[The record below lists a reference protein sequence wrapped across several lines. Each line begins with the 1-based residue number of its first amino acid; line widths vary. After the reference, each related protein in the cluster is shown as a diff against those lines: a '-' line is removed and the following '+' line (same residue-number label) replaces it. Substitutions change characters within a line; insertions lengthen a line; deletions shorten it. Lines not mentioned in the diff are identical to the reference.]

1 MKKKLLSLLLVVAL
15 MMTSVSIGFG
25 SIIAGAAATGGGVEA
40 INAFSLTAPDMTGSS
55 YSGQITI
62 KSKVSGYQ
70 IKVNS
75 ISAML
80 VHHAGEG
87 TNATGYST
95 VSYTAGTVCG
105 TSGKNFNVSG
115 SFPSGYTAGAIRY
128 EVGYDLLDANGN
140 VVYAGMTG
148 IGHSAIAVN
157 GNQTGALGTDSGEP
171 ARPGDRYYFGHFG
184 QINSCYVQVPSI
196 VLTSNQET
204 SKNAIA
210 GASSQT
216 RTMTLSGNYPNTIT
230 TRDLKWKYV
239 EMYGEAAVTT
249 TWFEMNSMPNG
260 YYNFTVNYN
269 GSAWKN
275 VEMYYRS
282 DSAKTSAL
290 AHYNTFVG
298 LGLEKSYYT
307 ADSWNAYMH
316 ALDITFLV
324 GRGYTGATPAF
335 QVACQYADIASQGA
349 VQNFANDL
357 VPVGADYSALNTA
370 YSNFNAVKDNTV
382 TVRTYDGGTSTGSTT
397 IRLYTQAAADA
408 VVNYY
413 NSCNKSLYKYDQL
426 TVDNYTATINSM
438 TANLTYSDAVY
449 TYLDKAITEFD
460 GKIKSHYTNQTWAA
474 YEAAVDS
481 AKLLSRSLKANSQ
494 GEINTALT
502 AIVNAKIKLEL
513 VAADTTNLLT
523 QINNG
528 DIIYSEYDS
537 GKLLTAAPGFAEA
550 WDNFEAAYNAATAV
564 KGNKIDKQAEVD
576 AAADTLAET
585 IAILS
590 DYRPLD
596 TTELKKVTDLT
607 PEYAKSQYVADSY
620 NAWNTLRVEGLKFL
634 NKADPTYTG
643 DDRKTY
649 SDLAEMNRL
658 IKAIQDTFDGLEKVK
673 ADFTELNAVVAQI
686 PSEDVL
692 ALYKPEIVESI
703 KGVVATINYGAT
715 FDQQDTVDEI
725 ADNLTALLATLTP
738 ENYRD
743 ADYAKVEAAIAAAG
757 ELNKAEYTNFADVEA
772 AIDAVVYGKKI
783 VDQAEVD
790 AMAKAINDAIKAL
803 QYVPADYT
811 DVYAAIAEAE
821 AIENKDYYANYYR
834 IDEIIAGIDWNVKLN
849 DQKIVD
855 GYAAD
860 IREAID
866 NLILAEADYSGVRSA
881 IQEAYDL
888 EPLSDYN
895 QEYIDR
901 LDAAIAGV
909 VAGLTKDRQA
919 EVDAMEAAIRA
930 VLADAEENLLP
941 ADYSKLNMAISYAEG
956 FVESEYSNYQIVKD
970 AINAVDW
977 NLNCRQ
983 TAEMEAQT
991 EAIYAAVEQLKLL
1004 PADYSKVQKAI
1015 DDARYAY
1022 ENGAYPYTEESI
1034 AKVEEAIATVDWDL
1048 DVQHQ
1053 DEVNAFIAVINQA
1066 VKGLTYVRADYT
1078 GLEEAL
1084 AEYRALQRDLY
1095 ASLGQIDAF
1104 VASIDMN
1111 ITIDKQADVDA
1122 YTDSLYQLLENLEYA
1137 PANYEAIDTLIAAFN
1152 KMSIDHYDADQYTAV
1167 QDLINT
1173 IDWTLKKN
1181 DQAAVDQK
1189 AEELS
1194 MAISVLRTT
1203 LKKADLTALN
1213 NAIANASAKL
1223 SEMTATGYE
1232 IELDSYNVL
1241 MGYIRSVQNKYDE
1254 STTILS
1260 QAEIDKA
1267 TQDIINATANLEFVF
1282 TIDLSG
1288 TDLVIDEN
1296 GYIYGFEEGTMA
1308 TDARELIKFVG
1319 SAELKIYETKNGF
1332 GTGTMIQFISTKDGS
1347 ILGTYTVLVF
1357 GDANG
1362 DSVIDTYDVA
1372 YITEVVNSGE
1382 NPDDIT
1388 LKVLDI
1394 FKDGYIDAMDV
1405 SIMISLANMDATLMQ
1420 NGTMGTY

>member
-1 MKKKLLSLLLVVAL
+1 MKKKLLSLLLVVVV
-15 MMTSVSIGFG
+15 MMTSVSIGF
-25 SIIAGAAATGGGVEA
+25 SVVNVTAAATGGGVEA

-70 IKVNS
+70 IKVNT

-87 TNATGYST
+87 TNASGYAT
-95 VSYTAGTVCG
+95 VSYTAGTVCS
-105 TSGKNFNVSG
+105 TSGQNFTVSG

-148 IGHSAIAVN
+148 IGHSAVAAN
-157 GNQTGALGTDSGEP
+157 GNQTGALGTQSGEP
-171 ARPGDRYYFGHFG
+171 ARPGDRYSFVSFG
-184 QINSCYVQVPSI
+184 QINSIYVQTPSI
-196 VLTSNQET
+196 VLTSHQRT
-204 SKNAIA
+204 GKNAISGA
-210 GASSQT
+210 GSQN
-216 RTMTLSGNYPNTIT
+216 RTISLSGTYPNTIT
-230 TRDLKWKYV
+230 VRDLHWDYV
-239 EMYGEAAVTT
+239 EMYGEGNVNT

-260 YYNFTVNYN
+260 YYNFTINYN
-269 GSAWKN
+269 GSAWHN
-275 VEMYYRS
+275 VQMYYRS
-282 DSAKTSAL
+282 DSAKSNAL
-290 AHYNTFVG
+290 SHYNTFVN

-307 ADSWNAYMH
+307 QDSWNAYMH

-324 GRGYTGATPAF
+324 GRGFTGATPAF
-335 QVACQYADIASQGA
+335 QVACQYADIAAQGA
-349 VQNFANDL
+349 VQTYANNL
-357 VPVGADYSALNTA
+357 VPVGADYSAFNTA

-426 TVDNYTATINSM
+426 KVDNYTATINSM

-449 TYLDKAITEFD
+449 TYLDKAITEYN
-460 GKIKSHYTNQTWAA
+460 GKTKSHYTNQTWAA

-513 VAADTTNLLT
+513 VSADTTNLLA

-528 DIIYSEYDS
+528 DIIYSEYDA

-550 WDNFEAAYNAATAV
+550 WDNFEAAYKAATAV
-564 KGNKIDKQAEVD
+564 KGYKIDKQAEVD
-576 AAADTLAET
+576 AAANALAET

-620 NAWNTLRVEGLKFL
+620 NAWNSLRVEGLKFL
-634 NKADPTYTG
+634 NKADPSYAG
-643 DDRKTY
+643 EDRKTY
-649 SDLAEMNRL
+649 SNLAEMNRL
-658 IKAIQDTFDGLEKVK
+658 IKAIQDSYDGLEKVK
-673 ADFTELNAVVAQI
+673 ADFTELNAVIAQI
-686 PSEDVL
+686 PSEEDL

-743 ADYAKVEAAIAAAG
+743 ADYSKVEEAKAAAQA
-757 ELNKAEYTNFADVEA
+757 LNRNEYTNFEIVDEA
-772 AIDAVVYGKKI
+772 INNVVYGKKI
-783 VDQAEVD
+783 VDQADVD

-803 QYVPADYT
+803 QYIPADYT

-834 IDEIIAGIDWNVKLN
+834 IDEIIAGIDWNVKLD
-849 DQKIVD
+849 DQAIVD

-860 IREAID
+860 IREAIG
-866 NLILAEADYSGVRSA
+866 NLILAEADYSGVRAA
-881 IQEAYDL
+881 IQQAYDL

-909 VAGLTKDRQA
+909 VAGYTKDRQA

-930 VLADAEENLLP
+930 VLAEAEENLLP
-941 ADYSKLNMAISYAEG
+941 ADYSKLNMAISYAES

-970 AINAVDW
+970 AINAVNW

-991 EAIYAAVEQLKLL
+991 KAIYDAVEKLKLL
-1004 PADYSKVQKAI
+1004 PADYSKVEEAI
-1015 DDARYAY
+1015 AAARDAYA
-1022 ENGAYPYTEESI
+1022 NGAYPYTEESI
-1034 AKVEEAIATVDWDL
+1034 AKVEAAIATIDWDL

-1053 DEVNAFIAVINQA
+1053 AEVNAYIAVINQA
-1066 VKGLTYVRADYT
+1066 VAGLTYIRADYT

-1084 AEYRALQRDLY
+1084 AAYRALQRDLY
-1095 ASLGQIDAF
+1095 ASLGAIDSY
-1104 VASIDMN
+1104 VASINMN
-1111 ITIDKQADVDA
+1111 ITIDKQDIVDGYEA
-1122 YTDSLYQLLENLEYA
+1122 NLYEMIENLEYA
-1137 PANYEAIDTLIAAFN
+1137 PADYSAITNAIGVFSQMTAE
-1152 KMSIDHYDADQYTAV
+1152 HYDADQYKAV
-1167 QDLINT
+1167 EDLIASIPSGLT
-1173 IDWTLKKN
+1173 KDK
-1181 DQAAVDQK
+1181 QAEVDQK
-1189 AEELS
+1189 AAELA
-1194 MAISVLRTT
+1194 MAIDVLATT
-1203 LKKADLTALN
+1203 LKNADLTALN
-1213 NAIANASAKL
+1213 KAIADAQAKL
-1223 SEMTATGYE
+1223 SEMSATGYE
-1232 IELDSYNVL
+1232 LDYDSFLAVRTALTNASGYNEETK
-1241 MGYIRSVQNKYDE
+1241 INK
-1254 STTILS
+1254 

-1267 TQDIINATANLEFVF
+1267 TADIIEATANLEFVF

-1288 TDLVIDEN
+1288 TDLVIDN
-1296 GYIYGFEEGTMA
+1296 DGYIYGFEEGTMA
-1308 TDARELIKFVG
+1308 EDARDLIKFVG

-1332 GTGTMIQFISTKDGS
+1332 GTGTMIQFVSTKDGS

-1382 NPDDIT
+1382 DPSAT
-1388 LKVLDI
+1388 LLKVLDL

-1405 SIMISLANMDATLMQ
+1405 AMMISLANMDATLMQ